1 VADIVGYSG
10 LAALLLTLLLPAARA
25 GAAEY
30 YAGRVLSSRHG
41 PSRSRRR
48 GLTATGA
55 QARVKS
61 ALEGEA
67 CSQLNGGFSAHSGP
81 SRATRVGTQSA
92 QLMRQGR
99 DWLCQPNALAGI
111 YETSAIQGRLQAG
124 LSVDYGL
131 TGFLVAWLSGQH
143 FLRAVPIAILIG
155 GLIAAGDADRKC
167 PIGGFVTTLTVANP
181 FDPPPRHLPALR
193 NGLMSAGGS
202 VTVCTDTG
210 SVIWRH
216 LRRTRAQLPRSCNA
230 KAAPLRSLRS
240 FSP

>member
-1 VADIVGYSG
+1 VFYITLSNWGETRSICREIRSVWAVAPRQDHTSFSTPQVP
-10 LAALLLTLLLPAARA
+10 LRALTCAAAIRLLTCAAAIR
-25 GAAEY
+25 
-30 YAGRVLSSRHG
+30 LK
-41 PSRSRRR
+41 PPR
-48 GLTATGA
+48 GLGA
-55 QARVKS
+55 HGANDPARNAFQSTVRCRARNFAAIERRVS
-61 ALEGEA
+61 A
-67 CSQLNGGFSAHSGP
+67 GGFSAHSGP
-81 SRATRVGTQSA
+81 SRATRVGTLSA

-99 DWLCQPNALAGI
+99 DWLCQPNGLAGI

-193 NGLMSAGGS
+193 NSLMSAG
-202 VTVCTDTG
+202 V
-210 SVIWRH
+210 R
-216 LRRTRAQLPRSCNA
+216 LRF
-230 KAAPLRSLRS
+230 APILEV
-240 FSP
+240 

>member
-81 SRATRVGTQSA
+81 SRATRVGTLSA

-99 DWLCQPNALAGI
+99 DWLCQPNGLAGI

-143 FLRAVPIAILIG
+143 FLRAEPIAILIG
-155 GLIAAGDADRKC
+155 GL
-167 PIGGFVTTLTVANP
+167 ANP
-181 FDPPPRHLPALR
+181 FDPPPQHLPALR
-193 NGLMSAGGS
+193 NSLMSAGGS

-210 SVIWRH
+210 SVISRH

-230 KAAPLRSLRS
+230 KAAPSRS
-240 FSP
+240 